1 MNKQDYIAMWHR
13 FQQRHEKIYTTEF
26 KKALQIQV
34 QQYLKRNSLTDVT
47 SEPIYKVLK
56 HLYETVGPLWAQKT
70 MVHRMPV
77 ETKSRMIMGFAQRI
91 IELMR
96 QYYGM
101 DLLNDAELMTTISRQ
116 YIADVLSAAALSGIS
131 NDEIVKQLTTNPE
144 FTAMRARRIA
154 RTETV
159 TASNSAAIINAKE
172 SGFKMN
178 KIWHAVEDK
187 RTRHS
192 HREVDG
198 ITVDIDTPFEVGTA
212 LMQQPGVRTQPNGL
226 DVPASE
232 VVNCRCIVGFVGK
245 RDAEGRLIR
254 NG

>member
-1 MNKQDYIAMWHR
+1 MTKQDYTAMWHR
-13 FQQRHEKIYTTEF
+13 FQQRYEAIYTTQF

-34 QQYLKRNSLTDVT
+34 QQYLAHNNLADVT
-47 SEPIYKVLK
+47 STPLYTVLK
-56 HLYETVGPLWAQKT
+56 SLYETVGPLWAQKT

-77 ETKSRMIMGFAQRI
+77 EVKSRMIMGFAQRI
-91 IELMR
+91 IDLMR
-96 QYYGM
+96 QYYGF
-101 DLLNDAELMTTISRQ
+101 DLLNDAELMTTVTRQ

-131 NDEIVKQLTTNPE
+131 NDEIVRQLTTNPE

-159 TASNSAAIINAKE
+159 TASNGAAIINAKE

-178 KIWHAVEDK
+178 KVWHAVEDK

-198 ITVDIDTPFEVGTA
+198 ITVDIDTAFNVGGA
-212 LMQQPGVRTQPNGL
+212 MMQQPGARTQPNGL
-226 DVPASE
+226 DVPAE
-232 VVNCRCIVGFVGK
+232 FVVNCRCVLGFIGK
-245 RDAEGRLIR
+245 RDANGRLVR
-254 NG
+254 N